1 MKPSLFVNTLGAS
14 QLWRRL
20 LLVCWL
26 LLALV
31 GCAPTKLLPPGQNL
45 LNEIELK
52 GVDKADA
59 ERMQTLYQQQPNSR
73 FPIPKL
79 LIYQLGTNFYDS
91 TKVRRKL
98 NEDLE
103 RYNQLIAEA
112 RPDSV
117 EVAKLTQKRERRNRR
132 FQQKLEKGNSIMRIG
147 EPPVL
152 YDTAL
157 TRQTVTQLDIFLKSK
172 GFFRSSVYA
181 TDTVEDRRVTVT
193 YHVHEGLPF
202 HYTQLNYTI
211 PDTAVERRV
220 LASRP
225 QSLLHVGDQYDEEVI
240 GQERTR
246 LETLLKNAGY
256 YDFREQYITLEAD
269 TSFAPTTVRLRTFV
283 ADPAPGQSHRLYTIE
298 RVSFIS
304 DAGIVRFGVARDTIV
319 RDSVKFLAYEHKIR
333 PRILD
338 NKLEVRPGDHYSLAN
353 TLLTQRQLG
362 TLDMFRFNTVN
373 YRRLPRQSNTL
384 ADSVQGQLAAIV
396 NASPAKKFQETTEFG
411 GTYVSGL
418 VGPFANVR
426 LRVRNPFGG
435 AEVLEFGIRSGF
447 EGQYNIAS
455 TDDETSGNPDAVLTT
470 QIGGNV
476 NLVIPQF
483 IIPFRPQRYL
493 VQYNPRTRINA
504 SYTFVSRPQ
513 YTRTNAEATYDYI
526 WQRSEFHQYVFTP
539 ADLSIVNTPFNSIDP
554 AFLANLQE
562 LSNQGFPLIQSFTRQ
577 LVPSINF
584 TSLYNSND
592 FNETR
597 DARYLRLYAEVGGL
611 TRKIYQTVFPDLN
624 VFNFA
629 RFSADYRRY
638 IKLDSKSY
646 FVYRFNV
653 GAARAL
659 TPTTYYPPGSDEQ
672 QTGLIIPYDKFVF
685 AGGSSSVRAWAPRRL
700 GPGSFSTLIN
710 GKQNL
715 AQEQPGELLL
725 EGNVEYRFPLYS
737 FINGAV
743 FTDFG
748 NVWLLHADVSRIEK
762 NPDYK
767 NAQFAFNRFYKEF
780 AVGSGFGLRFDFTFL
795 ILRLDIA
802 TKVYDPTYPGNR
814 WVIRNFGFGARQ
826 TAFNLGIG
834 YPF

>member
-1 MKPSLFVNTLGAS
+1 MKPLFFVNTLGAS
-14 QLWRRL
+14 LHWRRL
-20 LLVCWL
+20 LPVCWL
-26 LLALV
+26 LLALA
-31 GCAPTKLLPPGQNL
+31 GCAPTKLVPPGRNL
-45 LNEIELK
+45 LNTIELE

-59 ERMQTLYQQQPNSR
+59 ERMQTLYQQKPNSR

-91 TKVRRKL
+91 AKVRRKL
-98 NEDLE
+98 NADLE
-103 RYNQLIAEA
+103 RYNRLIAQA

-117 EVAKLTQKRERRNRR
+117 EVAKLTQKRERLNRR
-132 FQQKLEKGNSIMRIG
+132 YQQKLDKGNAIMRIG

-157 TRQTVTQLDIFLKSK
+157 TRQTVTQLGIFLKSK

-181 TDTVEDRRVTVT
+181 TDTVEDRRATVT
-193 YHVHEGLPF
+193 YHVHEGPPF
-202 HYTQLNYTI
+202 HYTQLDYTI
-211 PDTAVERRV
+211 PDTSVARRV
-220 LASRP
+220 LATRP
-225 QSLLHVGDQYDEEVI
+225 GSLLHVGDQYDEEMI

-246 LETLLKNAGY
+246 IETLLKNAGY

-269 TSFAPTTVRLRTFV
+269 TSFVPTTVRLRTFV

-298 RVSFIS
+298 RVSFIA
-304 DAGIVRFGVARDTIV
+304 DAGLVRFGVARDTVV

-338 NKLEVRPGDHYSLAN
+338 DKLEVRPGDHYSLAN

-362 TLDMFRFNTVN
+362 SLDMFRFNTVN

-384 ADSVQGQLAAIV
+384 ADSVQGQLVAIV

-435 AEVLEFGIRSGF
+435 AEVLEFGVRTGF

-455 TDDETSGNPDAVLTT
+455 TNGETSGNPDAVLTT

-493 VQYNPRTRINA
+493 VRYNPRTRINA

-539 ADLSIVNTPFNSIDP
+539 ADLSIVSTPKIDDI
-554 AFLANLQE
+554 FLDTLRS
-562 LSNQGFPLIQSFTRQ
+562 LSRRGFPLIQSFTRQ

-592 FNETR
+592 FNQTR
-597 DARYLRLYAEVGGL
+597 DARYLRMYAEVGGL
-611 TRKIYQTVFPDLN
+611 TRKIYQAIFPDLN

-629 RFSADYRRY
+629 RFNADYRRY
-638 IKLDSKSY
+638 IKLNQKSY

-653 GAARAL
+653 GVARAL
-659 TPTTYYPPGSDEQ
+659 TPTTYYPAGSDVQ

-700 GPGSFSTLIN
+700 GLGSAQTLDAN
-710 GKQNL
+710 RRQNL

-743 FTDFG
+743 FTDYG
-748 NVWLLHADVSRIEK
+748 NAWLLHKDSRENADF
-762 NPDYK
+762 
-767 NAQFAFNRFYKEF
+767 QFNRFYKEF

-795 ILRLDIA
+795 ILRLDVA
-802 TKVYDPTYPGNR
+802 TKVYDPTHPGNR